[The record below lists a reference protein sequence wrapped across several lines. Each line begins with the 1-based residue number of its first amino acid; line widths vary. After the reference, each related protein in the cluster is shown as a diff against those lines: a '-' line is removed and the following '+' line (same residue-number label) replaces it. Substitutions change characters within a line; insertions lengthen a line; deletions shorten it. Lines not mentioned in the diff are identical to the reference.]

1 MDEKRV
7 HELFEQYQYGLEV
20 LVDMLSHM
28 AKRRDMDAIRWLTA
42 CFSQAVAQSAREI
55 KAMDLG
61 N

>member
-7 HELFEQYQYGLEV
+7 QELFQQYGQGLEV

-42 CFSQAVAQSAREI
+42 CFTQAVAEAAKSI
-55 KAMDLG
+55 KAMDAE